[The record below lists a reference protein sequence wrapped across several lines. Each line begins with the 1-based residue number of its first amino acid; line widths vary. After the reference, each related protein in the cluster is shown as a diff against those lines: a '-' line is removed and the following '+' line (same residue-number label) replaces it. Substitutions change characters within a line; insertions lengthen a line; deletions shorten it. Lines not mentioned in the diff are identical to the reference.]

1 MLLTRTHTQN
11 GNSAKRA
18 GGADG
23 NGTSGALRQT
33 FHPLP
38 RRAPARRPRVW
49 PSRDDDLQLDLRPL
63 PAREAGSAQLSTRT
77 PPAGPR
83 ALCWDRRRPE
93 EDIPARPRACHA
105 EGKTPRASAGPG
117 HGPQERRLSTAR
129 ASEHPAGLPLA
140 GRLEKPELLG
150 APHHHDDTRRGTPRG
165 SAAARRPGENARGLW
180 LSPLLSLRPP
190 SKLTLCT
197 KATGGRKLL
206 A

>member
-1 MLLTRTHTQN
+1 MLITRTHTQN

-129 ASEHPAGLPLA
+129 ASEHLAGLPLA

-150 APHHHDDTRRGTPRG
+150 AHQTRTSRG
-165 SAAARRPGENARGLW
+165 SAAARRPGENAQGLW